1 VKVRFTAGA
10 IRQIAEISEWIAL
23 DDPATAASVLDEVV
37 RITGLAA
44 RHPGIGRSTQV
55 PGLRVVPIKPYPY
68 LIFYRPA
75 KAGGIEVIRVRSM
88 ARKSDW
94 RTGR

>member
-10 IRQIAEISEWIAL
+10 TRQIAEISEWIAR
-23 DDPATAASVLDEVV
+23 DDLTTADRVLREIV
-37 RITGLAA
+37 RITDLAA

-55 PGLRVVPIKPYPY
+55 SGLRVLPIKPYPY

-75 KAGGIEVIRVRSM
+75 NGGGIEVIRVRSM
-88 ARKSDW
+88 ARKRDW